1 MKLLDGIA
9 KIFKHPRRRFVYAVT
24 DGDYMGEFLVYME
37 QSNDKYVFL
46 SLPDLHVRY
55 ISDNDIQSAIKSNV
69 LDVVEKLPS
78 EVYSVCCIQYRDR
91 TETTGTGANVHSNTL
106 SDT

>member
-37 QSNDKYVFL
+37 RSGNKYVFL
-46 SLPDLHVRY
+46 SLPDLHIRY
-55 ISDNDIQSAIKSNV
+55 ISDDDIQSAIKSNV
-69 LDVVEKLPS
+69 LEVVEKLPS
-78 EVYSVCCIQYRDR
+78 EVYSVCCKQYCDHAK
-91 TETTGTGANVHSNTL
+91 TTGTEENVPSNT
-106 SDT
+106 

>member
-37 QSNDKYVFL
+37 QCNGKYVFL
-46 SLPDLHVRY
+46 SLPDLHVRH
-55 ISDNDIQSAIKSNV
+55 ISDDDIQSAIKSDV

-78 EVYSVCCIQYRDR
+78 EVYSVCCTQYRDR
-91 TETTGTGANVHSNTL
+91 PETTGTDENVRSNTP